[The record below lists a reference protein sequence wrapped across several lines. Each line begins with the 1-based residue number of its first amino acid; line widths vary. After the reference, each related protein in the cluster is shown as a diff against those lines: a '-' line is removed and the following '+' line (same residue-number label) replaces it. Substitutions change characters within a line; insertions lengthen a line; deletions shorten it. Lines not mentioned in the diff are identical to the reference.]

1 MFQKFTLSALLIAAA
16 WQFSPIQVSR
26 TNAQTAAAQPPR
38 ADTLRRDWSRGAEYA
53 AIVPD
58 PKVVALAT
66 ATRALTDQGLFAE
79 EFDAIL
85 EAAQSD
91 PQLFAKVLERIT
103 EPAK

>member
-1 MFQKFTLSALLIAAA
+1 MFKSTFAAALLAAA
-16 WQFSPIQVSR
+16 WQFSLLPVAPAS
-26 TNAQTAAAQPPR
+26 AQTVTAQPPQDEARERHATRR
-38 ADTLRRDWSRGAEYA
+38 ADST

-79 EFDAIL
+79 EYDAIL

-91 PQLFAKVLERIT
+91 PQLFAKVIERIL